1 VKRRSVAWRVGAI
14 VLLAVAFSLISHHFT
29 NEAESGFAV
38 TLTSTKVCIRR
49 GGSSEVGCWRI
60 DENTDVR
67 PGVARG
73 DLVTVRRRED
83 LALSV
88 TE

>member
-1 VKRRSVAWRVGAI
+1 MVGRAGAI
-14 VLLAVAFSLISHHFT
+14 VLLAVAFSLISHYFT
-29 NEAESGFAV
+29 NEAESGLAV

-49 GGSSEVGCWRI
+49 GGRSDVGCWRI

-73 DLVTVRRRED
+73 DLVTVRHRED